1 MPDEWVPDGWPC
13 YFVYVCKETRCNDR
27 FLHIFA
33 GDGNALSC
41 ASGAISRSQSRNIK
55 AEEDAKDRAI
65 GIMTGKRGTMDV
77 S

>member
-1 MPDEWVPDGWPC
+1 MHPN
-13 YFVYVCKETRCNDR
+13 FVHE
-27 FLHIFA
+27 HIK
-33 GDGNALSC
+33 SC